1 MFSLLYCFL
10 IYGYICVVIASEVP
24 AYQLQKDQW
33 LFVNTG
39 DESSVTT
46 GSAKKICCRVGYI
59 FASFEVVYLCVSMLL
74 SLHHCF
80 QCSVCD
86 VEQVCK
92 YSIFLTLF
100 AVFVH
105 CFHGGYYELNCRQ
118 VWRSLFCWVTMIC
131 SQQGCS
137 KYFSE
142 TVDSSFKRLK

>member
-1 MFSLLYCFL
+1 MSR
-10 IYGYICVVIASEVP
+10 
-24 AYQLQKDQW
+24 QLQLEVQKK
-33 LFVNTG
+33 
-39 DESSVTT
+39 SV
-46 GSAKKICCRVGYI
+46 CCRVGYI

-105 CFHGGYYELNCRQ
+105 CFHGGYYELTAG
-118 VWRSLFCWVTMIC
+118 RSDVVYSAE
-131 SQQGCS
+131 SQ
-137 KYFSE
+137 
-142 TVDSSFKRLK
+142 